1 MPEPTSTAIGFAA
14 AVTSSLGVL
23 ATVMGVP
30 VPVVLAGILGATISV
45 SLSEKMDLNWRNLFS
60 STASFA
66 GSLGLGFWG
75 GQVVGPVVVAFT
87 NKWLEKEVLPDGVA
101 TPVVTFLV
109 AAIGQRE
116 ILRIALK
123 VLRSKTE
130 GAAS

>member
-1 MPEPTSTAIGFAA
+1 
-14 AVTSSLGVL
+14 
-23 ATVMGVP
+23 
-30 VPVVLAGILGATISV
+30 
-45 SLSEKMDLNWRNLFS
+45 MDLNWRNLFS
-60 STASFA
+60 SMASFA
-66 GSLGLGFWG
+66 GSLGLGFWV
-75 GQVVGPVVVAFT
+75 GQVVGPVLVAFI